1 MIRTKSRAPAFSIAL
16 ALATIALSARAATPL
31 VVTGF
36 NQDIV
41 VENSAPGAGQNNQ
54 VFVNA
59 TMDNGTLV
67 TGGTFYQQGTTGTT
81 GGLPAA
87 GTPVTSL
94 FNPASTFVFQPY
106 QGNNALLLAG
116 QNAVSRTGTLTLA
129 IPTRLSNLALFGATG
144 NAGGA
149 TNQNDTVIVSFAD
162 LAPAVTF
169 TVNSLAQDWFNGNQA
184 ALQVAGR
191 FNNVVTGGIDNTG
204 TTNPRI
210 YEDDID
216 LSAFSTHPVSSIT
229 ITFNATSANQNN
241 GGYNAIVAVS
251 GTVVPEPATLGLL
264 SIAAIPLLARRRRV

>member
-1 MIRTKSRAPAFSIAL
+1 MIRTTSRALSIAL
-16 ALATIALSARAATPL
+16 ALAAIPLAARAASPL
-31 VVTGF
+31 VVTGY

-67 TGGTFYQQGTTGTT
+67 TGGTFYQQGTAGTT

-94 FNPASTFVFQPY
+94 FNPASTFIFQPY

-116 QNAVSRTGTLTLA
+116 QNAVSRTGTLTLVV
-129 IPTRLSNLALFGATG
+129 PTRLSNLALFGATG

-149 TNQNDTVIVSFAD
+149 TNQNDTVVVNFAD
-162 LAPAVTF
+162 LTPSQTF

-184 ALQVAGR
+184 AFQVAGR

-216 LSAFSTHPVSSIT
+216 LSAFSTHPVSSIG
-229 ITFNATSANQNN
+229 ITFNATSANANN

-251 GTVVPEPATLGLL
+251 GTVVPEPATLGLIGITIL
-264 SIAAIPLLARRRRV
+264 PLLARRRRV

>member
-1 MIRTKSRAPAFSIAL
+1 MSRITSRARAFSIAF
-16 ALATIALSARAATPL
+16 ALAAIPLSARAATPL

-54 VFVNA
+54 AFVNA
-59 TMDNGTLV
+59 TMDNGTLN
-67 TGGTFYQQGTTGTT
+67 TGGTFYQQGTVGTT

-129 IPTRLSNLALFGATG
+129 IPTPLTNLALFGATG

-149 TNQNDTVIVSFAD
+149 TNQNDTVTVTFAD
-162 LAPAVTF
+162 LGPPVSF

-216 LSAFSTHPVSSIT
+216 LSAFSTRPVSSIT

-251 GTVVPEPATLGLL
+251 GTVTPEPATLGLVA
-264 SIAAIPLLARRRRV
+264 IASLPLLARRRRV